1 MDKNTLIELGEI
13 YIVTNIGENSEKG
26 KQYIGQA
33 PKLRKNL
40 AKWGTEGR
48 WNSHLSQVKNKDYRC
63 RLLHKSIEKF
73 GVDSFKVE
81 KIYDCLK
88 INMDDLERY
97 NIIKF
102 NTLSP
107 NGYNLNE
114 GGIDGKDSE
123 ETVILKNKSKTKDSN
138 NTTLAKKPES
148 GNSKKI
154 RKNKEDENLPKYLLA
169 IRTGNTITGYRVEK
183 VPTFNSSSKYFPQKT
198 FSNKDGDGLEKA
210 KNYLNDILS
219 KKNNLEK
226 DNKDLDNNKYI
237 KKIEKLNCIAGYIV
251 SGLKDNYDNTIP
263 DRIFNNKTDEYN
275 LLDAEKYINEVN
287 YIKENNIQLL
297 DNNWLIV
304 EPTKP
309 NKVRHNTF
317 YLPNYVNPIFNK
329 DTKLI
334 QGFTVQGIP
343 MFDKDK
349 KPILD
354 KNGKQKKLSEKKFT
368 KQGIKNKIVTITPEM
383 NYKEAINYLI
393 ESKIKCNLI

>member
-1 MDKNTLIELGEI
+1 MYTDKNILIDLGEI
-13 YIVTNIGENSEKG
+13 YIITNIGENNEKG
-26 KQYIGQA
+26 WQYIGQA

-48 WNSHLSQVKNKDYRC
+48 WNSHLSQVKNKDFRC
-63 RLLHKSIEKF
+63 RLLHKSIDKF
-73 GVDSFKVE
+73 GADSFKVE
-81 KIYDCLK
+81 KLYDCLK
-88 INMDDLERY
+88 INMDDLEKY

-123 ETVILKNKSKTKDSN
+123 ETLILKNKPKVKDIVDTVEKKTVTQN
-138 NTTLAKKPES
+138 A
-148 GNSKKI
+148 KKI
-154 RKNKEDENLPKYLLA
+154 RKNTDDEKLPKYLLA
-169 IRTGNTITGYRVEK
+169 IRNGDTITGYRVEG
-183 VPTFNSSSKYFPQKT
+183 VPTLKTIPKYFPQKT
-198 FSNKDGDGLEKA
+198 FSNNNGDSLEDA
-210 KNYLNDILS
+210 KKYLNELLS
-219 KKNNLEK
+219 KQNSENLD
-226 DNKDLDNNKYI
+226 DNLDLNKYI
-237 KKIEKLNCIAGYIV
+237 KKIQKSNSVLGYIV
-251 SGLKDNYDNTIP
+251 TGLTDNFNNIIP
-263 DRIFNNKTDEYN
+263 DRIFDNKTDDTNLYN
-275 LLDAEKYINEVN
+275 AEKYINEVN

-317 YLPNYVNPIFNK
+317 YIPNYVNPIFNK

-354 KNGKQKKLSEKKFT
+354 ENGKQKKLSEKKFT
-368 KQGIKNKIVTITPEM
+368 KQGIKKKIVTITPEM
-383 NYKEAINYLI
+383 NYKEAIKYLLD
-393 ESKIKCNLI
+393 SKIKCNII